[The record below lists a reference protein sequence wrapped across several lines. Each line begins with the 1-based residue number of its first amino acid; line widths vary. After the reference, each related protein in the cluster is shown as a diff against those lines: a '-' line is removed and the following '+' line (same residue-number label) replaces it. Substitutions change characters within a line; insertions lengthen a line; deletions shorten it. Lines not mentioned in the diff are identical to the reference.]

1 MCNRLCN
8 VARDAAREDASDWV
22 GERCGRGVGGGS
34 GPVGIVGSSHDVRAK
49 PSTRSGTDPFA
60 QPDHEMNNE
69 PANFGGSMVR
79 RIQDAVLRALVRM
92 GSGLRLGLRL
102 GL

>member
-1 MCNRLCN
+1 MHAMMHAKMQATGL
-8 VARDAAREDASDWV
+8 AGGA
-22 GERCGRGVGGGS
+22 GGGS

-79 RIQDAVLRALVRM
+79 RIHVVLRALVRM